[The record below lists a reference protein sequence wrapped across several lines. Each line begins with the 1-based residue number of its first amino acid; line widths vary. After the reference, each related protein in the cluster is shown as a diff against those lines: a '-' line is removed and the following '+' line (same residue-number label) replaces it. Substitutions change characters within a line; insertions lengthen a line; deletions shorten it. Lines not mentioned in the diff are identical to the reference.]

1 MEDDNRKNLGQHFL
15 IDYNI
20 IFKIIEAC
28 NVGKNDVVLE
38 FGTGYGYLTKKIAE
52 TVRFV
57 YTYEIDKEIYAKAK
71 NYLIQNSNVVIFN
84 QDFFKQEDHEF
95 DFFLSN
101 MPYAR
106 SKEIMKWLSI
116 HEFREAVIMVQK
128 EFSDK
133 LTALPGNADY
143 SAASVFSQYC
153 FDIEQLF
160 DVTKNSFHPPP
171 KIDSKVIRLRKKNKN
186 MDHKIISGLEFL
198 FSNRN
203 KNADTLLE
211 SKQYQNKKIS
221 QLNVETLIDISNDL
235 IKNKRLRV

>member
-1 MEDDNRKNLGQHFL
+1 MEDDKRKYLGQHFL
-15 IDYNI
+15 IDFNI
-20 IFKIIEAC
+20 IFKTIKAC

-52 TVRFV
+52 TAKLV
-57 YTYEIDKEIYAKAK
+57 YTYEIDKEIYAEAK
-71 NYLIQNSNVVIFN
+71 NYLIQNSNVLIFN
-84 QDFFKQEDHEF
+84 QDFFKQEHHEF

-101 MPYAR
+101 IPYAR
-106 SKEIMKWLSI
+106 SKDIMKWLSI
-116 HEFREAVIMVQK
+116 HEFREAIIMVQK

-143 SAASVFSQYC
+143 SAVSVFSQYC

-171 KIDSKVIRLRKKNKN
+171 KIDSKVIRLKKKNN
-186 MDHKIISGLEFL
+186 MDLKIISGLEFL
-198 FSNRN
+198 FSNKN

-221 QLNVETLIDISNDL
+221 QLNSETLVDISKDL
-235 IKNKRLRV
+235 IKNKL

>member
-1 MEDDNRKNLGQHFL
+1 MEDDKRKYLGQHFL
-15 IDYNI
+15 IDFNI
-20 IFKIIEAC
+20 IFKIIKAC

-52 TVRFV
+52 TAKLV
-57 YTYEIDKEIYAKAK
+57 YTYEIDKEIYAEAK
-71 NYLIQNSNVVIFN
+71 NYLIQNSNVLIFN
-84 QDFFKQEDHEF
+84 QDFFKQEHHEF

-101 MPYAR
+101 IPYAR
-106 SKEIMKWLSI
+106 SKDIMKWLSI
-116 HEFREAVIMVQK
+116 HDFREAIIMVQK

-143 SAASVFSQYC
+143 SAVSVFSQYC

-171 KIDSKVIRLRKKNKN
+171 KIDSKVIRLKKKNN
-186 MDHKIISGLEFL
+186 MDLKIMSGLEFL
-198 FSNRN
+198 FSNKN

-221 QLNVETLIDISNDL
+221 QLNSETLVDISKDL
-235 IKNKRLRV
+235 IKNKI

>member
-1 MEDDNRKNLGQHFL
+1 MEDDKRKYLGQHFL
-15 IDYNI
+15 IDFNI
-20 IFKIIEAC
+20 IFKIIKAC

-52 TVRFV
+52 NAKLV
-57 YTYEIDKEIYAKAK
+57 YTYEIDKEIYAEAK
-71 NYLIQNSNVVIFN
+71 NYLIQNSNVLIFN
-84 QDFFKQEDHEF
+84 QDFFKQEHHEF

-101 MPYAR
+101 IPYAR
-106 SKEIMKWLSI
+106 SKDIMKWLSI
-116 HEFREAVIMVQK
+116 HEFREAIIMVQK

-143 SAASVFSQYC
+143 SAVSVFSQYC

-171 KIDSKVIRLRKKNKN
+171 KIDSKVIRLRRKKNN
-186 MDHKIISGLEFL
+186 MDVKIISGLEFL
-198 FSNRN
+198 FSNKN

-221 QLNVETLIDISNDL
+221 QLNSETLVDISKDL
-235 IKNKRLRV
+235 IKNKL

>member
-1 MEDDNRKNLGQHFL
+1 MEDDKRKYLGQHFL
-15 IDYNI
+15 IDFNI
-20 IFKIIEAC
+20 IFKIIKAC

-52 TVRFV
+52 TAKLV
-57 YTYEIDKEIYAKAK
+57 YTYEIDKEIYAEAK
-71 NYLIQNSNVVIFN
+71 NYLIQNSNVLIFN
-84 QDFFKQEDHEF
+84 QDFFKQEHHEF

-101 MPYAR
+101 IPYAR
-106 SKEIMKWLSI
+106 SKDIMKWLSI
-116 HEFREAVIMVQK
+116 HEFREAIIMVQK

-143 SAASVFSQYC
+143 SAVSVFSQYC

-171 KIDSKVIRLRKKNKN
+171 KIDSKVIRLKKKNN
-186 MDHKIISGLEFL
+186 MDLKIISGLEFL
-198 FSNRN
+198 FSNKN

-221 QLNVETLIDISNDL
+221 QLNSETLVDISNDL
-235 IKNKRLRV
+235 IKNKL